1 MRSLKVINKG
11 CKECVLPEVMLCSK
25 CIKEHKETLKKLY
38 KKWGVKIMDNKEKL
52 IEWLKDCPF
61 PYEID
66 NEFMEVVT
74 VGFNIE
80 SLNSIITNGRIK

>member
-1 MRSLKVINKG
+1 
-11 CKECVLPEVMLCSK
+11 
-25 CIKEHKETLKKLY
+25 
-38 KKWGVKIMDNKEKL
+38 MDNKEKL

-61 PYEID
+61 PYDID